1 MQSMIL
7 KISIIITL
15 SSALFVLLRY
25 GGHRLKGT
33 HPMPL
38 FTFVAILFCA
48 GLDAG
53 LVMLPLTEFPEYA
66 SKPEYQFANPVAI
79 EFGFWGFLVW
89 GFYFLTAFYFCV
101 IEPKL
106 KLFEIPVI
114 KFLNN
119 FVTIATCAFTAFL
132 FFSNLPTYIDGIT
145 NMQRYMMVA
154 VVIFASVY
162 SSSDIKFVR
171 LLSVGSTWLFL
182 MLIVGVWYDSKVG
195 GIGFLHNLSLVGA
208 YFENLPKFVL
218 PINEYHEFYLLWWFS
233 WSVMIG
239 QFMARF
245 ANNVT
250 VRQLAVAMMIV
261 PSIPLAIWFSVLYGL
276 FVNSSTISFFWKSSM
291 VVVGVLFVINS
302 LDSLIRLYS
311 DNLKW
316 SVKRLG
322 FYKYFAIN
330 SAVMFSLVGLY
341 MFTPLKIEWIGM
353 IICCI
358 YYVVI
363 VMMFIRRKQ
372 VQEIFSKKEHD
383 EMVETV

>member
-132 FFSNLPTYIDGIT
+132 FFST
-145 NMQRYMMVA
+145 A
-154 VVIFASVY
+154 
-162 SSSDIKFVR
+162 
-171 LLSVGSTWLFL
+171 
-182 MLIVGVWYDSKVG
+182 
-195 GIGFLHNLSLVGA
+195 
-208 YFENLPKFVL
+208 
-218 PINEYHEFYLLWWFS
+218 
-233 WSVMIG
+233 
-239 QFMARF
+239 
-245 ANNVT
+245 
-250 VRQLAVAMMIV
+250 
-261 PSIPLAIWFSVLYGL
+261 
-276 FVNSSTISFFWKSSM
+276 
-291 VVVGVLFVINS
+291 
-302 LDSLIRLYS
+302 
-311 DNLKW
+311 
-316 SVKRLG
+316 
-322 FYKYFAIN
+322 
-330 SAVMFSLVGLY
+330 
-341 MFTPLKIEWIGM
+341 
-353 IICCI
+353 
-358 YYVVI
+358 
-363 VMMFIRRKQ
+363 
-372 VQEIFSKKEHD
+372 
-383 EMVETV
+383 